1 MNVPARLLLHLLL
14 LPPLL
19 ITSLG
24 ASPCP
29 RPCQCAGTVVHCN
42 GRNLSA
48 FPHDIPRDATAV
60 LLHDNDIARVP
71 EGALEAL
78 PRLRSVTLSGNPLI
92 CDCGVSY
99 LHAWLRQNLG
109 TGTGSAGGDGGSS
122 EEGSRS
128 RLDVRCAGPPPLCGR
143 RIALLSFREAWG
155 ACERGCFWLSASQAA
170 LYVFGLAHVTLAL
183 LLAGFACLGSCAR
196 AREEAEY
203 EDIAR
208 AVDAEYE
215 IIGGGG
221 GGGGGGRAA
230 AR

>member
-1 MNVPARLLLHLLL
+1 MPARRLLLHHHHHLLHLL

-29 RPCQCAGTVVHCN
+29 RPCQCEGTAVRCD

-60 LLHDNDIARVP
+60 LLHDNNIARVP

-78 PRLRSVTLSGNPLI
+78 PRLRAITLHGNPLL
-92 CDCGVSY
+92 CDCGVAY

-109 TGTGSAGGDGGSS
+109 TGAGGG

-128 RLDVRCAGPPPLCGR
+128 RLNVRCAGPPALCGR
-143 RIALLSFREAWG
+143 RIALLSYREAWG
-155 ACERGCFWLSASQAA
+155 SCERGCFWLSASQAA
-170 LYVFGLAHVTLAL
+170 LYVFGLAHASLAL
-183 LLAGFACLGSCAR
+183 LLAGFACLGSRAR
-196 AREEAEY
+196 ADELREEAEY

-221 GGGGGGRAA
+221 GGGRAA
-230 AR
+230 SR